1 MSKGGARSTPL
12 AETPEGTIYEVFA
25 KFKADEP
32 LHHIGNVIAVDTDLA
47 RMYAYTLYDEW
58 SWSEMI
64 IVPRRDIVTLVAPD

>member
-1 MSKGGARSTPL
+1 MFARRGGARSALTEP
-12 AETPEGTIYEVFA
+12 
-25 KFKADEP
+25 DEP